1 MNKKSVLVEDT
12 QDKPTITT
20 MAALAL
26 DGEVKNVD
34 ESEALVNSLIE
45 KNLVSKEDGYERNYL
60 YEQ

>member
-1 MNKKSVLVEDT
+1 MEKLNKKLHS
-12 QDKPTITT
+12 
-20 MAALAL
+20 
-26 DGEVKNVD
+26 KNID